1 MKKGKKKGSGVVLW
15 SILTVL
21 FTVLFAGACIGSNL
35 AFASAQAV
43 NIALKT
49 STHKT
54 VGKDDS
60 AVYYESDFSSVEELE
75 AHDKEIAEQ
84 LTGEG
89 AVLLKNDNNTLP
101 LAAGSKVSTLSHSS
115 VDVVTCGSGAA
126 GIVPSPA
133 APWIA
138 AVDAGGVEVTPVL
151 WAFSTTGAGTDY
163 VRSPSKGT
171 SLGDRSAWH
180 INEVPISLYT
190 ANAKA
195 TDVAAGANIIDVR
208 SSFASYGDAAI
219 VMLSRVAGEGADLE
233 YGDFVDGTN
242 VLSLTNEEK
251 DMLKM
256 AKEEFARTIVL
267 INSTNAMECDFLND
281 PEYGVVAAR
290 WIDYSG
296 SYGLINEEE

>member
-49 STHKT
+49 PTHKT

-101 LAAGSKVSTLSHSS
+101 GCRQQGVYAQPFQRGRCDLRYRLCRYRHLQGSHLEAGSGG
-115 VDVVTCGSGAA
+115 CG
-126 GIVPSPA
+126 
-133 APWIA
+133 
-138 AVDAGGVEVTPVL
+138 L
-151 WAFSTTGAGTDY
+151 
-163 VRSPSKGT
+163 
-171 SLGDRSAWH
+171 
-180 INEVPISLYT
+180 
-190 ANAKA
+190 
-195 TDVAAGANIIDVR
+195 
-208 SSFASYGDAAI
+208 
-219 VMLSRVAGEGADLE
+219 
-233 YGDFVDGTN
+233 
-242 VLSLTNEEK
+242 
-251 DMLKM
+251 
-256 AKEEFARTIVL
+256 
-267 INSTNAMECDFLND
+267 
-281 PEYGVVAAR
+281 
-290 WIDYSG
+290 
-296 SYGLINEEE
+296 